1 MNEGFRSTKQNDHVI
16 FKFFRSKNPWFAFLK
31 EHPDL
36 KEIPEM
42 LIVDENSSLVQA
54 FDRLKSSIVE
64 SFAALNCDLTERCT
78 SQGSV
83 RVQG

>member
-1 MNEGFRSTKQNDHVI
+1 
-16 FKFFRSKNPWFAFLK
+16 
-31 EHPDL
+31 
-36 KEIPEM
+36 M

-54 FDRLKSSIVE
+54 FDRLKASIVE